1 MFWHIYFW
9 AFSIL
14 VIGTAVVRTV
24 LYFAKP
30 GSVSALEV
38 VECLPSLGVV
48 IALYGYIHH
57 LVLGAGLLWA
67 ALAIVVSVFYVISLR
82 GPKTREAVAKLG
94 LAKTAAML
102 GASFLFS
109 LPAYGALV
117 CYAVRL
123 W

>member
-14 VIGTAVVRTV
+14 AIGTAVVRTA

-30 GSVSALEV
+30 GSVSPLEV

-57 LVLGAGLLWA
+57 MVLGAGLLWA
-67 ALAIVVSVFYVISLR
+67 A
-82 GPKTREAVAKLG
+82 